1 MEKVWDVMHRL
12 EIQSILIVP
21 LLVKDDVIGSFS
33 LDVTTHKRQ
42 FTSSEITLAQTI
54 ASQLSMAIQN
64 ARLLE
69 QEHQRI
75 EQELETAQ
83 QIQVSLLPA
92 SSPTMRG
99 LDIACFSKPARVVG
113 GDFYNFFPF
122 DHDRLGIAIG
132 DVSGKGMQAALMM
145 ALSVG
150 LVSSEVR
157 GDMTPGTL
165 LTTLNR
171 KVHPHTQRNWM
182 NTAFSY
188 LTITPIE
195 AIGSPIEATGT
206 PLETLETSDK
216 NNQQT
221 SWSVRVANAGLIAP
235 LLCRKGLPTEWIDVK
250 GLPLGIMP
258 EVQYEQVHIILE
270 PGDVIVLCSDGLVE
284 AMNQDKSLYGFERLA
299 ACVASAPR
307 QHAHMTLEHVLH
319 DVQAFVDGAEMYDDL
334 TIMIVKIQEE

>member
-1 MEKVWDVMHRL
+1 
-12 EIQSILIVP
+12 
-21 LLVKDDVIGSFS
+21 
-33 LDVTTHKRQ
+33 
-42 FTSSEITLAQTI
+42 
-54 ASQLSMAIQN
+54 
-64 ARLLE
+64 
-69 QEHQRI
+69 
-75 EQELETAQ
+75 
-83 QIQVSLLPA
+83 
-92 SSPTMRG
+92 
-99 LDIACFSKPARVVG
+99 
-113 GDFYNFFPF
+113 
-122 DHDRLGIAIG
+122 
-132 DVSGKGMQAALMM
+132 MQAALMM

-157 GDMTPGTL
+157 GDMPPGTL

-188 LTITPIE
+188 LTITPI
-195 AIGSPIEATGT
+195 AATGT
-206 PLETLETSDK
+206 PIAATGPIAAIGAIEAAGTPIEALETSDK
-216 NNQQT
+216 NNQQAA
-221 SWSVRVANAGLIAP
+221 WSVRVANAGLIAP

-334 TIMIVKIQEE
+334 TIIIVKIQEE